1 MNSQLNIA
9 DLLKQV
15 QQAGT
20 LSPYP
25 MSLYTALLSRWQE
38 QNYDTP
44 FRVTRKSL
52 MALSGIRSIATY
64 HECIKVLINRRYIL
78 YEPSFS
84 KRTASQVTLLDI
96 TTSDKTS
103 KL

>member
-1 MNSQLNIA
+1 MKNQPTVEG
-9 DLLKQV
+9 LLKNV

-25 MSLYTALLSRWQE
+25 MSLYTALLSCWQE
-38 QNYDTP
+38 QAYNIP
-44 FRVTRKSL
+44 FRVTRKRL

-84 KRTASQVTLLDI
+84 KRTASQVTLLAI
-96 TTSDKTS
+96 TTSE
-103 KL
+103 